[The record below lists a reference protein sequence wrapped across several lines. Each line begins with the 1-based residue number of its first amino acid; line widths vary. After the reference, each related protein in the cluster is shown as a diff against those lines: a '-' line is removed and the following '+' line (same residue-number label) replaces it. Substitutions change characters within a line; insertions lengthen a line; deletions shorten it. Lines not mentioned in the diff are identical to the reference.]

1 MPRTPRP
8 SDFPSHISEAVLI
21 NPPSTPS
28 STPRSLLILLHGLG
42 DTNIPFHSLGRSLN
56 LPGTATLS
64 LRGPAPLPSI
74 FLQDEMSFD
83 GGGPKGF
90 HWGDDVLL
98 DQDSGGVDSDA
109 GFTKASE
116 QIMEVL
122 EVVLKGEKEGGAGF
136 ESRDVY
142 FLGLGQGGM
151 VALGVVE
158 GARVEFGGV
167 ISVGGRAPASCT
179 PFRERL
185 ASIPAVSSSPSSSL
199 SSLSS
204 SSKAQTPILLCG
216 GSMATAITQ
225 SAVTTARDRF
235 QSVEY
240 VKWARPGDG
249 MPGNREE
256 MLPVMRFL
264 ARRLRMAAPEGM
276 VEVGKR

>member
-1 MPRTPRP
+1 
-8 SDFPSHISEAVLI
+8 
-21 NPPSTPS
+21 
-28 STPRSLLILLHGLG
+28 
-42 DTNIPFHSLGRSLN
+42 
-56 LPGTATLS
+56 
-64 LRGPAPLPSI
+64 
-74 FLQDEMSFD
+74 MSFD

-109 GFTKASE
+109 GFSKAAM
-116 QIMEVL
+116 QIQEVL
-122 EVVLKGEKEGGAGF
+122 GVVLKGEKEGGAGF
-136 ESRDVY
+136 EARDVY

-151 VALGVVE
+151 VALGVAE

-167 ISVGGRAPASCT
+167 ISVGGRVPASCT

-185 ASIPAVSSSPSSSL
+185 ASIPSISSSSSSSSL
-199 SSLSS
+199 SSVSS

-216 GSMATAITQ
+216 GSMATAVTQ
-225 SAVTTARDRF
+225 SAVTTARERF